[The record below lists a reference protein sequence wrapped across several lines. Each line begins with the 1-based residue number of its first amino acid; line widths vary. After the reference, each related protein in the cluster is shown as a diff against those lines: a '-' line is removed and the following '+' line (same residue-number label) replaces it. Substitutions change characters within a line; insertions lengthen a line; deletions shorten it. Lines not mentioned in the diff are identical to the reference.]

1 MGSVPLDSKML
12 IENACIAAELREK
25 FRKHRVLVIN
35 LISSPG
41 SGKSSLLEKALET
54 FLPAAALPF
63 LPVIHRAAT

>member
-41 SGKSSLLEKALET
+41 SGKSSLLEKLSKRSCRQ
-54 FLPAAALPF
+54 P
-63 LPVIHRAAT
+63 RCRSYQ